1 MDKKSKEDLVVS
13 GHRAFAS
20 WNPLFSLESPLR
32 VRMRAVEELTFS
44 VTMDDFPE
52 QQKLGEALDSLVRK
66 CEGFRNLNYCFSQSS
81 SEQCSSSGV
90 SSLPVTPPLDTINK
104 SSDKSDENNDRANQ
118 DTNAAKNDSDGENS
132 CSDEYPMRMVDDG
145 VEMVIIGNNDTRIPA
160 KLFDTILWNSAA
172 SAARQLLGFIF
183 SDDEL
188 ATHTLTGK
196 PSPAFHGRERPS
208 KSQLDPNKVTD
219 VISIVQAKC
228 SCNERV
234 VRAAITTKCSDTARK
249 YKRQSKKDQTI

>member
-20 WNPLFSLESPLR
+20 WNPIFNLESPLR
-32 VRMRAVEELTFS
+32 VRMKAVEELTFS
-44 VTMDDFPE
+44 VTMNDFPE
-52 QQKLGEALDSLVRK
+52 QQKLGEALDGLVRK
-66 CEGFRNLNYCFSQSS
+66 CEGFRNLNYCCA
-81 SEQCSSSGV
+81 SEQASSSGV
-90 SSLPVTPPLDTINK
+90 SSLPVTPPLNTINK
-104 SSDKSDENNDRANQ
+104 SSDGSDENIDRANQ
-118 DTNAAKNDSDGENS
+118 DTNAVKNDSDGENS
-132 CSDEYPMRMVDDG
+132 CSGEYPMRMIHGG

-196 PSPAFHGRERPS
+196 IIEFLIAI
-208 KSQLDPNKVTD
+208 KVL
-219 VISIVQAKC
+219 IYLYI
-228 SCNERV
+228 
-234 VRAAITTKCSDTARK
+234 
-249 YKRQSKKDQTI
+249 

>member
-1 MDKKSKEDLVVS
+1 MDKKNKEDLVVS

-20 WNPLFSLESPLR
+20 WNPIFSQESPLG
-32 VRMRAVEELTFS
+32 VRMKAVEELTYS

-52 QQKLGEALDSLVRK
+52 QQKLGEALEGLVRR
-66 CEGFRNLNYCFSQSS
+66 CEGFRNLNYCS
-81 SEQCSSSGV
+81 SEQGSSSGV
-90 SSLPVTPPLDTINK
+90 SSLPVRPPLDTINK
-104 SSDKSDENNDRANQ
+104 SSDDSDENNDRANQ
-118 DTNAAKNDSDGENS
+118 NTNAVKNDSDGENS
-132 CSDEYPMRMVDDG
+132 CSDEYPMRTVDDG

-160 KLFDTILWNSAA
+160 KFFDTILWNSGA

-208 KSQLDPNKVTD
+208 KSQLDPYKVAD